1 MLDIK
6 DLYKENYIDKDIII
20 SGWIRNH
27 RKQAH
32 FGFIDL
38 SDGTYFKNLQV
49 VYDDKLDNFEEIS
62 KLKLGSA
69 ITVTGRLIKSPKEG
83 QEFELLLSSFV
94 LEGDCSDDYPL
105 QAKGRPTRE
114 FLREFVLDKNKLL
127 TFNVKLDI
135 SKIDKESF
143 LTVLCSYQNL

>member
-1 MLDIK
+1 MIDIR
-6 DLYKENYIDKDIII
+6 DLYEKDYIGKEITI

-49 VYDDKLDNFEEIS
+49 VYDDKLKKFDEIT

-69 ITVTGRLIKSPKEG
+69 ITVKGKLIKSPKEG
-83 QEFELLLSSFV
+83 QEFELTLESYT
-94 LEGDCSDDYPL
+94 LEGDCSTD
-105 QAKGRPTRE
+105 
-114 FLREFVLDKNKLL
+114 
-127 TFNVKLDI
+127 
-135 SKIDKESF
+135 SS
-143 LTVLCSYQNL
+143 

>member
-1 MLDIK
+1 MIDIR
-6 DLYKENYIDKDIII
+6 DLYEKDYIGKEITI

-49 VYDDKLDNFEEIS
+49 VYDDKLKKFDEIT

-69 ITVTGRLIKSPKEG
+69 ITVKGKLIKSPKEG
-83 QEFELLLSSFV
+83 QEFELT
-94 LEGDCSDDYPL
+94 LE
-105 QAKGRPTRE
+105 
-114 FLREFVLDKNKLL
+114 
-127 TFNVKLDI
+127 
-135 SKIDKESF
+135 
-143 LTVLCSYQNL
+143 SYTL

>member
-1 MLDIK
+1 MIDIR
-6 DLYKENYIDKDIII
+6 DLYEKDYIGKEITI

-49 VYDDKLDNFEEIS
+49 VYDDKLKKFDEIT

-69 ITVTGRLIKSPKEG
+69 ITVKGKLIKSPKEG
-83 QEFELLLSSFV
+83 QEFELT
-94 LEGDCSDDYPL
+94 LE
-105 QAKGRPTRE
+105 
-114 FLREFVLDKNKLL
+114 
-127 TFNVKLDI
+127 
-135 SKIDKESF
+135 
-143 LTVLCSYQNL
+143 SYTLE

>member
-1 MLDIK
+1 MIDIR
-6 DLYKENYIDKDIII
+6 DLYEKDYIGKEITI

-49 VYDDKLDNFEEIS
+49 VYDDKLKKFDEIT

-69 ITVTGRLIKSPKEG
+69 ITVKGKLIKSPKEG
-83 QEFELLLSSFV
+83 QEFELTL
-94 LEGDCSDDYPL
+94 
-105 QAKGRPTRE
+105 
-114 FLREFVLDKNKLL
+114 
-127 TFNVKLDI
+127 
-135 SKIDKESF
+135 
-143 LTVLCSYQNL
+143 

>member
-6 DLYKENYIDKDIII
+6 DLYTKNYIDKEITI

-38 SDGTYFKNLQV
+38 SDGTTFKNLQV
-49 VYDDKLDNFEEIS
+49 IYDDNLKNFEDIT

-69 ITVTGRLIKSPKEG
+69 ITVTGKLIKSPKEE
-83 QEFELLLSSFV
+83 QEFELTMSSFV
-94 LEGDCSDDYPL
+94 LDGDCSDDYPL

-114 FLREFVLDKNKLL
+114 FLREIAYLRPR
-127 TFNVKLDI
+127 T
-135 SKIDKESF
+135 
-143 LTVLCSYQNL
+143 NLYKAVFRDYTAYSRFRKPIF

>member
-1 MLDIK
+1 MIDIR
-6 DLYKENYIDKDIII
+6 DLYEKDYIGKEITI

-49 VYDDKLDNFEEIS
+49 VYDDKLKKFDEIT

-69 ITVTGRLIKSPKEG
+69 ITVKGKLIKSPKEG
-83 QEFELLLSSFV
+83 QEFELTLESYTFSSIPSV
-94 LEGDCSDDYPL
+94 LVSRYATASPIL
-105 QAKGRPTRE
+105 
-114 FLREFVLDKNKLL
+114 
-127 TFNVKLDI
+127 
-135 SKIDKESF
+135 
-143 LTVLCSYQNL
+143 